1 MWTAHLVNKYRP
13 ARWFGL
19 VRRPVLISLV
29 GLIGLAGLVG
39 LSSSAGPIGSPLLAF
54 ALLQLQLK
62 FADAPFE
69 FVDAPYLLVDHQ
81 VAHVYLFIFSGV
93 EHNGAGFGLHTVRAA
108 GRLGS
113 LVSRRIR
120 HPRI

>member
-1 MWTAHLVNKYRP
+1 M
-13 ARWFGL
+13 
-19 VRRPVLISLV
+19 
-29 GLIGLAGLVG
+29 VG

-108 GRLGS
+108 
-113 LVSRRIR
+113 VSEALSVGESATPEFEGEKAPASGGGI
-120 HPRI
+120 